1 MDVTEEQRIDAVRA
15 HLIQRYQFLDAD
27 RVDTA
32 IQAAHHRFDGCQI
45 RGFVPLLVERA
56 ATPRPRR
63 IPDHHP
69 VHGVPDSPE
78 RRDHRLRHH
87 HRAEAPRTTAS
98 ACSRSATPVAAVG
111 CSRCACGRVLSTRV
125 ERISISAFSI
135 SRKVGACAAGYV
147 GKVPAR

>member
-1 MDVTEEQRIDAVRA
+1 MDVTEKQRIDAVRA

-63 IPDHHP
+63 IPDHHTA
-69 VHGVPDSPE
+69 
-78 RRDHRLRHH
+78 
-87 HRAEAPRTTAS
+87 RAVTTAPDTPAS
-98 ACSRSATPVAAVG
+98 GGRREHRRQSRGVCRRHTTH
-111 CSRCACGRVLSTRV
+111 RVYGSHPLS
-125 ERISISAFSI
+125 
-135 SRKVGACAAGYV
+135 
-147 GKVPAR
+147 PARKDIACPGHQPQRRPKPPPQMGQSNTGIGRPG